1 MSSQIQYVLDTTILE
16 DYFFAINPNSKNW
29 LRNIVNSGDG
39 EIIIT
44 PVILIEL
51 IRRLY
56 YIRHRD
62 AKKVRH
68 SIKILTHVLKQITIP
83 TISVNDVKD
92 ISRKISSL
100 PLIPDCHVG
109 ELSLLPFIDQPN
121 SIVVSSDNGVLTT
134 YKNTI
139 RIDPRHNPPHVI
151 QKGNEFSA
159 TEK

>member
-1 MSSQIQYVLDTTILE
+1 MSNQIQYLLDTTILE

-29 LRNIVNSGDG
+29 LRNIINSGDG

-68 SIKILTHVLKQITIP
+68 SIKILTNAIKQIDIP
-83 TISVNDVKD
+83 NISKNEVKD
-92 ISRKISSL
+92 ISRKINPL
-100 PLIPDCHVG
+100 PLTPDCHVG

-121 SIVVSSDNGVLTT
+121 SIIVSSDNGVLTV
-134 YKNTI
+134 YQNAI

-151 QKGNEFSA
+151 QKGDKFQ
-159 TEK
+159 